1 MEQPASPASTVYVSP
16 DTSCLTDP
24 GYESFSDCMTES
36 EPDTQFT
43 ASSSWAVLSAPL
55 PGLVLSLA
63 LQELSL
69 ALTDDLCFKA
79 LYHEILRLSLTDITA
94 EVRPRSSCTV

>member
-1 MEQPASPASTVYVSP
+1 MEQPASPASSVYVSP

-43 ASSSWAVLSAPL
+43 ASSIW
-55 PGLVLSLA
+55 
-63 LQELSL
+63 

-79 LYHEILRLSLTDITA
+79 LYHEILQLSLTDITA

>member
-1 MEQPASPASTVYVSP
+1 MNFVTLLSSPSIYIQAIRACA
-16 DTSCLTDP
+16 D
-24 GYESFSDCMTES
+24 M
-36 EPDTQFT
+36 QFT
-43 ASSSWAVLSAPL
+43 ASSSWAVLSAPPPAPL
-55 PGLVLSLA
+55 PGSVLSIA